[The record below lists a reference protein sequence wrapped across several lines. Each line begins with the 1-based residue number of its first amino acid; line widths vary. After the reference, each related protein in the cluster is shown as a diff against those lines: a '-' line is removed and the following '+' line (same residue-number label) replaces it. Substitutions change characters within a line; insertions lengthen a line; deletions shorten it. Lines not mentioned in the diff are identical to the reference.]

1 MHGLRH
7 RAKLTNRK
15 TCLIRQER
23 GHERNLTT
31 FNKLVLN
38 IILMSKPKIT
48 RDKCLMLLFSL
59 DFSQVVS
66 IFFFFWFPF
75 WETETQ
81 NKCLI
86 TCYFY
91 MNNSSRCV
99 LPTNVWIC
107 ALFRSCCELSSG
119 SVVVGH
125 ASNCRGV
132 YIIYILVLLFLAY
145 WLYINT
151 QISYCI
157 ISRNTIDWRRVDSF
171 KQLTT

>member
-15 TCLIRQER
+15 TWLIRQER

-66 IFFFFWFPF
+66 IFSFSDFLSERLRLKINAWSLVIFIWTTLAGVFCQRTSEFVLYLDHVVNYLVAALLLDMPPIAEEFILFTFLSFFFWH
-75 WETETQ
+75 T
-81 NKCLI
+81 
-86 TCYFY
+86 
-91 MNNSSRCV
+91 
-99 LPTNVWIC
+99 
-107 ALFRSCCELSSG
+107 G
-119 SVVVGH
+119 
-125 ASNCRGV
+125 
-132 YIIYILVLLFLAY
+132 YI
-145 WLYINT
+145 
-151 QISYCI
+151 
-157 ISRNTIDWRRVDSF
+157 
-171 KQLTT
+171 

>member
-15 TCLIRQER
+15 TWLIRQER

-66 IFFFFWFPF
+66 IFSFSEFLSERLRLKINAWSLVIFIWTTLAGVFCQRMSEFVLYLDHVVNYLVAALLLDMPPIAEEFILFTFLSFFFWH
-75 WETETQ
+75 T
-81 NKCLI
+81 
-86 TCYFY
+86 
-91 MNNSSRCV
+91 
-99 LPTNVWIC
+99 
-107 ALFRSCCELSSG
+107 G
-119 SVVVGH
+119 
-125 ASNCRGV
+125 
-132 YIIYILVLLFLAY
+132 YI
-145 WLYINT
+145 
-151 QISYCI
+151 
-157 ISRNTIDWRRVDSF
+157 
-171 KQLTT
+171 

>member
-66 IFFFFWFPF
+66 IFSFSEFLSERLRLKINAWSLVIFIWTTLAGVFCQRMSEFVLYLDHVVNYLVAALLLDMPPIAEEFILFTFLSFFFWH
-75 WETETQ
+75 T
-81 NKCLI
+81 
-86 TCYFY
+86 
-91 MNNSSRCV
+91 
-99 LPTNVWIC
+99 
-107 ALFRSCCELSSG
+107 G
-119 SVVVGH
+119 
-125 ASNCRGV
+125 
-132 YIIYILVLLFLAY
+132 YI
-145 WLYINT
+145 
-151 QISYCI
+151 
-157 ISRNTIDWRRVDSF
+157 
-171 KQLTT
+171 

>member
-15 TCLIRQER
+15 TWLIRQER

-66 IFFFFWFPF
+66 IFSFSDFLSERLRLKINAWSLVIFIWTTLAGVFCQWTSEFVLYLDHVVNYLVAALLLDMPPIAEEFILFTFLSFFFWH
-75 WETETQ
+75 T
-81 NKCLI
+81 
-86 TCYFY
+86 
-91 MNNSSRCV
+91 
-99 LPTNVWIC
+99 
-107 ALFRSCCELSSG
+107 G
-119 SVVVGH
+119 
-125 ASNCRGV
+125 
-132 YIIYILVLLFLAY
+132 YI
-145 WLYINT
+145 
-151 QISYCI
+151 
-157 ISRNTIDWRRVDSF
+157 
-171 KQLTT
+171 

>member
-15 TCLIRQER
+15 TWLIRQER

-66 IFFFFWFPF
+66 IFSFSDF
-75 WETETQ
+75 
-81 NKCLI
+81 
-86 TCYFY
+86 
-91 MNNSSRCV
+91 
-99 LPTNVWIC
+99 
-107 ALFRSCCELSSG
+107 LSE
-119 SVVVGH
+119 
-125 ASNCRGV
+125 R
-132 YIIYILVLLFLAY
+132 LRLK
-145 WLYINT
+145 INA
-151 QISYCI
+151 
-157 ISRNTIDWRRVDSF
+157 
-171 KQLTT
+171 